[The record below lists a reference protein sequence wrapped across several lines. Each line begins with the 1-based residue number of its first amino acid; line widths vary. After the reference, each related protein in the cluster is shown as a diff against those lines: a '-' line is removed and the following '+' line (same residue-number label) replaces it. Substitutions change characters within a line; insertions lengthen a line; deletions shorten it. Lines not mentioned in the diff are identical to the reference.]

1 MKRLYQQLFANVLVA
16 MLAFGISIKLH
27 NGGYLYDL
35 EQFGPP
41 ALAFYSLHFFISLL
55 NRKYEYKEKY
65 GYLKLVSLYSRCWL
79 YTSGLVLLFLV
90 TFQIN
95 WISRQVL
102 LTNIF
107 GLLAGEMAIVSYIRL
122 FRKSVLLRD
131 ADEIEEDRIRDLSV
145 FYPAT
150 SNQVPPHLEKQGH
163 EILNHTLPGVHQ
175 FIAKHFD
182 LEGNHTLVL
191 NENSRFA
198 LHDLPADH
206 YRHIVN
212 VHKLNNIRYIN
223 KFLEVANSRLPFEG
237 SLLVC
242 AETSIQRKARI
253 MRKYPPVLNGL
264 YYFGDY
270 VLLRVF
276 PKLPVTK
283 KIYFF
288 LTKGD
293 KRVISKVEV
302 LGRLVS
308 CGFEIKQEED
318 IDGLLY
324 VVAVK
329 KKLPLYNNE
338 ATYGPLIYLN
348 RIGKDGKML
357 KVFKMRTM
365 HPYSEFLQDYIYAQN
380 NLAHGGKISKD
391 YRVSMLGGFLRKCW
405 LDELPMLWNLLRGDI
420 KLVGVRPLSKHYFN
434 LYTPELQQK
443 RIHYKPGLIPPY
455 YADLPGTLEEIME
468 SEMRYLLKYERSPLK
483 TDVAYFFTALFN
495 ILFRNARSR

>member
-1 MKRLYQQLFANVLVA
+1 MKRLYQQLLSNIFIAL
-16 MLAFGISIKLH
+16 LAFGLSIKLH
-27 NGGYLYDL
+27 NGGFLYDL
-35 EQFGPP
+35 RQFGPP
-41 ALAFYSLHFFISLL
+41 ALVFYSLHFFISLI

-65 GYLKLVSLYSRCWL
+65 SYFKLVSLYSRCWL

-95 WISRQVL
+95 WVSRQVL

-122 FRKSVLLRD
+122 LRKSVLVRD
-131 ADEIEEDRIRDLSV
+131 AAEIEEDRIRDLSV

-150 SNQVPPHLEKQGH
+150 SNQVPPHLSKQGN
-163 EILNHTLPGVHQ
+163 EILNVAG
-175 FIAKHFD
+175 AKVQDFVDRHFD
-182 LEGNHTLVL
+182 LKVNHTLVL

-198 LHDLPADH
+198 LQDLPTDY
-206 YRHIVN
+206 YRHILN
-212 VHKLNNIRYIN
+212 FHKLNNIRYIN
-223 KFLEVANSRLPFEG
+223 KFLEVANSRLPFDG
-237 SLLVC
+237 TLLVC
-242 AETSIQRKARI
+242 AETTIQRKKRI

-293 KRVISKVEV
+293 KRVISKVEI
-302 LGRLVS
+302 LGRLIS
-308 CGFEIKQEED
+308 CGFEIKEEKD
-318 IDGLLY
+318 IEGLLY

-365 HPYSEFLQDYIYAQN
+365 HPYSEFLQDYIYSRN
-380 NLAHGGKISKD
+380 DLAPGGKINKD
-391 YRVSMLGGFLRKCW
+391 YRVSMLGGILRKCW

-420 KLVGVRPLSKHYFN
+420 KLVGVRPLSKHYFS

-443 RIHYKPGLIPPY
+443 RIRHKPGLIPPY
-455 YADLPGTLEEIME
+455 YADLPGTLDEIMASEIKYLE
-468 SEMRYLLKYERSPLK
+468 SYEKSPLK
-483 TDVAYFFTALFN
+483 TDIVYFFKAFYN
-495 ILFRNARSR
+495 ILFRNARSK

>member
-16 MLAFGISIKLH
+16 MLAFGISIKMH
-27 NGGYLYDL
+27 NGGYVYDL

-41 ALAFYSLHFFISLL
+41 ALAFYSLHFFISLF
-55 NRKYEYKEKY
+55 NRKYEHKEKY
-65 GYLKLVSLYSRCWL
+65 SYLKLLSVYTRCWL
-79 YTSGLVLLFLV
+79 YSSGLVLLFLV

-95 WISRQVL
+95 WVSRQVL

-131 ADEIEEDRIRDLSV
+131 ATEIEEDRIRDLSV
-145 FYPAT
+145 FYPAS
-150 SNQVPPHLEKQGH
+150 SNQVPPHLTAQGK
-163 EILNHTLPGVHQ
+163 EILSYTGKKVHD
-175 FIAKHFD
+175 FVARHFD
-182 LEGNHTLVL
+182 LKINHTLVL

-198 LHDLPADH
+198 LQDLPTDY
-206 YRHIVN
+206 YRHVLN
-212 VHKLNNIRYIN
+212 FHKLNNIRYIN
-223 KFLEVANSRLPFEG
+223 KFLEVANSRLPFDG
-237 SLLVC
+237 TILVC
-242 AETSIQRKARI
+242 AETSIQRKKRI
-253 MRKYPPVLNGL
+253 MRKYPPVINGL

-288 LTKGD
+288 LTNGD
-293 KRVISKVEV
+293 KRVISKVEI

-308 CGFEIKQEED
+308 CGFEIKEEKD

-348 RIGKDGKML
+348 RIGKEGKML

-365 HPYSEFLQDYIYAQN
+365 HPYSEFLQDYIYSLN
-380 NLAHGGKISKD
+380 DLAPGGKINKD
-391 YRVSMLGGFLRKCW
+391 YRVSMLGGILRKCW
-405 LDELPMLWNLLRGDI
+405 LDELPMLWNLVRGDI
-420 KLVGVRPLSKHYFN
+420 KFVGVRPLSKHYFS
-434 LYTPELQQK
+434 LYSPELQQK
-443 RIHYKPGLIPPY
+443 RIRHKPGLIPPY
-455 YADLPGTLEEIME
+455 YADMPRTLEEIMD
-468 SEMRYLLKYERSPLK
+468 SEMKYLQRYEQNPLK
-483 TDVAYFFTALFN
+483 TDVQYFLKACYN
-495 ILFRNARSR
+495 IVFKKARSR

>member
-1 MKRLYQQLFANVLVA
+1 MKRLYQQLFANIFIGILV
-16 MLAFGISIKLH
+16 FGVSIKLH
-27 NGGYLYDL
+27 NGGYMYDL
-35 EQFGPP
+35 QQFGPA
-41 ALAFYSLHFFISLL
+41 ALIFYSLHFFISLL
-55 NRKYEYKEKY
+55 NRKYEFKEKY
-65 GYLKLVSLYSRCWL
+65 SYLRLLRLYTSCWL

-90 TFQIN
+90 TFQVN

-131 ADEIEEDRIRDLSV
+131 TFEMDEDRISDLSAL
-145 FYPAT
+145 YPAT
-150 SNQVPPHLEKQGH
+150 SNEVPAYLIKQSG
-163 EILNHTLPGVHQ
+163 EILHYTGRKVQ
-175 FIAKHFD
+175 EFVAKYFD
-182 LEGNHTLVL
+182 LNLNHTLVL

-198 LHDLPADH
+198 LNDLPHDYYH
-206 YRHIVN
+206 HILN
-212 VHKLNNIRYIN
+212 FHKLNNIRFIN
-223 KFLEVANSRLPFEG
+223 KFLEVANSRLPFDG
-237 SLLVC
+237 TLLVC
-242 AETSIQRKARI
+242 AETTLQRKARI
-253 MRKYPPVLNGL
+253 MHKYPPVLNGL

-288 LTKGD
+288 LTKGN

-308 CGFEIKQEED
+308 CGFEIKEETD

-365 HPYSEFLQDYIYAQN
+365 HPYSEYLQDYIYARN
-380 NLAHGGKISKD
+380 ELAHGGKISKD
-391 YRVSMLGGFLRKCW
+391 YRISLLGGFLRKCW
-405 LDELPMLWNLLRGDI
+405 LDELPMIWNLLRGDI
-420 KLVGVRPLSKHYFN
+420 KLVGVRPLSKHYFS
-434 LYTPELQQK
+434 LYSAELQQK
-443 RIHYKPGLIPPY
+443 RIRHKPGLIPPY
-455 YADLPGTLEEIME
+455 YADMPGTLGEIMA
-468 SEMRYLLKYERSPLK
+468 SEMKYIDQYEKSPFK
-483 TDVAYFFTALFN
+483 TDVTYFFKAFYN
-495 ILFRNARSR
+495 ILFKNARSR

>member
-16 MLAFGISIKLH
+16 MLAFGISIKMH
-27 NGGYLYDL
+27 NGGYVYDL

-41 ALAFYSLHFFISLL
+41 ALAFYSLHFVISLF
-55 NRKYEYKEKY
+55 NRKYEHKEKY
-65 GYLKLVSLYSRCWL
+65 SYLKLLSVYTRCWL
-79 YTSGLVLLFLV
+79 YSSGLVLLFLV

-95 WISRQVL
+95 WVSRQVL

-131 ADEIEEDRIRDLSV
+131 ATEIEEDRIRDLSV
-145 FYPAT
+145 FYPAS
-150 SNQVPPHLEKQGH
+150 SNQVPPHLTAQGK
-163 EILNHTLPGVHQ
+163 EILSYTGKKVHD
-175 FIAKHFD
+175 FVARHFD
-182 LEGNHTLVL
+182 LKINHTLVL

-198 LHDLPADH
+198 LQDLPTDY
-206 YRHIVN
+206 YRHVLN
-212 VHKLNNIRYIN
+212 FHKLNNIRYIN
-223 KFLEVANSRLPFEG
+223 KFLEVANSRLPFDG
-237 SLLVC
+237 TILVC
-242 AETSIQRKARI
+242 AETSIQRKKRI
-253 MRKYPPVLNGL
+253 MRKYPPVINGL

-288 LTKGD
+288 LTNGD
-293 KRVISKVEV
+293 KRVISKVEI

-308 CGFEIKQEED
+308 CGFEIKEEKD

-365 HPYSEFLQDYIYAQN
+365 HPYSEFLQDYIYSQN
-380 NLAHGGKISKD
+380 DLAPGGKINKD
-391 YRVSMLGGFLRKCW
+391 YRVSMLGGILRKCW
-405 LDELPMLWNLLRGDI
+405 LDELPMLWNLVRGDI
-420 KLVGVRPLSKHYFN
+420 KFVGVRPLSKHYFS
-434 LYTPELQQK
+434 LYSPELQQK
-443 RIHYKPGLIPPY
+443 RIQYKPGLIPPF
-455 YADLPGTLEEIME
+455 YADMPATLDEIMD
-468 SEMRYLLKYERSPLK
+468 SEMKYLQRYEQNPLK
-483 TDVAYFFTALFN
+483 TDLQYLFKACYN
-495 ILFRNARSR
+495 IVFKNARSR